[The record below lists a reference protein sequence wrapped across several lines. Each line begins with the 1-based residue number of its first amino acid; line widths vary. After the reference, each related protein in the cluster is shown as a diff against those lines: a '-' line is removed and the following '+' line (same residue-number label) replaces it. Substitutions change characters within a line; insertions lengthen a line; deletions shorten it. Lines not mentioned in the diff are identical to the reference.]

1 MTDQA
6 ILSEQEAAQVADPVL
21 VVDLDGT
28 LIASDMLHETFW
40 ASLSQDWRTLF
51 TAPLALLRG
60 RAALKASLQKIGRVD
75 ATALPYNQA
84 VIDYIRSWRNSGRR
98 AALVTASDQKI
109 ADQIAAHLDLFDEV
123 HGSDGDVNLK
133 GDQKARFLQ
142 DRYGDTGFTY
152 LGDSRADLK
161 VWAKA
166 AKAVT
171 VNASSSVRRDVEGL
185 SCEAEHLTT
194 QGVSAKSYLK
204 ALRPHQWLKNVLVF
218 LPMIA
223 AHNFASGIL
232 AHSLMAFVS
241 FCLIASSVYVVNDL
255 LDLKADRA
263 HPRKRNRPFA
273 SGSIPVS
280 HGLWM
285 ASGLLFGG
293 FLIAAVTGWAF
304 FGVMLI
310 YFGITTAYSVSL
322 KRKLI
327 VDVCTL
333 AGLYTLRIIAGAV
346 ATGIVLSVWLLAFS
360 IFLFFSLA
368 AVKRQA
374 ELVDSAARGKL
385 GASGRGYHVDDLP
398 LMTQMAIASGY
409 LAVLVLALYLNA
421 PVVVELYARPVVLWG
436 ICPILLYWI
445 SRVIMMTHRGHM
457 HDDPIVF
464 AARDRTSQICFVL
477 VAALAIGG
485 SVL

>member
-6 ILSEQEAAQVADPVL
+6 ILTEENAAQIADPVL

-40 ASLSQDWRTLF
+40 ASLAQDWRTLF
-51 TAPLALLRG
+51 TAPAALIRG
-60 RAALKASLQKIGRVD
+60 RAALKASLQDSGQVD

-84 VIDYIRSWRNSGRR
+84 VIDYVKSWRDSGRR
-98 AALVTASDQKI
+98 AVLVTASDQRI
-109 ADQIAAHLDLFDEV
+109 ADQIADHVGLFNEV
-123 HGSDGDVNLK
+123 YGSDGDTNLK
-133 GDQKARFLQ
+133 GRQKARFLEN
-142 DRYGDTGFTY
+142 RYGDRGYTY

-161 VWAKA
+161 VWTKA

-171 VNASSSVRRDVEGL
+171 VNASQSVRQDVDKLE
-185 SCEAEHLTT
+185 CEDEHLTT

-223 AHNFASGIL
+223 AHNFPSGVLIHSIL
-232 AHSLMAFVS
+232 AFFS

-263 HPRKRNRPFA
+263 HPRKQNRPFA

-280 HGLWM
+280 HGIWM

-293 FLIAAVTGWAF
+293 YLIAALTSWAF
-304 FGVMLI
+304 FTVMLV
-310 YFGITTAYSVSL
+310 YFGITTAYSISL

-346 ATGIVLSVWLLAFS
+346 ATGIELSVWLLAFS

-385 GASGRGYHVDDLP
+385 EASGRGYHVDDLP
-398 LMTQMAIASGY
+398 LMTQMAIAAGY
-409 LAVLVLALYLNA
+409 LSVLVLALYLNS
-421 PVVVELYARPVVLWG
+421 PSVVELYAWPVVLWG

-445 SRVIMMTHRGHM
+445 SRIIMVTHRGHM

-477 VAALAIGG
+477 IAALAFGG

>member
-1 MTDQA
+1 MTSQTA
-6 ILSEQEAAQVADPVL
+6 LSNSERTEAADPIL

-28 LIASDMLHETFW
+28 LISSDMLHETFW
-40 ASLSQDWRTLF
+40 SALSQDWSTLF
-51 TAPLALLRG
+51 AAPLALIKG
-60 RAALKASLQKIGRVD
+60 RAALKAALQDKGQVQVD
-75 ATALPYNQA
+75 ALPYNQE
-84 VIDYIRSWRNSGRR
+84 VIDYIKSWRDAGKKV
-98 AALVTASDQKI
+98 ALVTASDQRI
-109 ADQIAAHLDLFDEV
+109 ADQIATHIGLFDDV
-123 HGSDGDVNLK
+123 YGSDGEVNLK
-133 GDQKARFLQ
+133 GSNKASFLEQK
-142 DRYGDTGFTY
+142 YGANGFAY
-152 LGDSRADLK
+152 MGDSSADLA
-161 VWAKA
+161 VWEKA
-166 AKAVT
+166 DLAVT
-171 VNASSSVRRDVEGL
+171 VNASDAVRGKVARLGCTV
-185 SCEAEHLTT
+185 EHLTT
-194 QGVSAKSYLK
+194 GTVSRKAYLK
-204 ALRPHQWLKNVLVF
+204 ALRPHQWLKNILVF

-223 AHNFASGIL
+223 AHNFAPEIIGDSLL
-232 AHSLMAFVS
+232 AFMS

-273 SGSIPVS
+273 SGAIPVS

-285 ASGLLFGG
+285 ACGLLFGG
-293 FLIAAVTGWAF
+293 FFLAALTNLAF

-310 YFGITTAYSVSL
+310 YFGITTAYSITL

-333 AGLYTLRIIAGAV
+333 AGLYTVRIIAGGV

-374 ELVDSAARGKL
+374 ELVDSAKRGKL

-398 LMTQMAIASGY
+398 VMTQMAVAAGY
-409 LAVLVLALYLNA
+409 LSVLVLALYLNS
-421 PVVVELYARPVVLWG
+421 PSVVALYAWPVVLWG

-445 SRVIMMTHRGHM
+445 SRVIMITHRGHM

-464 AARDRTSQICFVL
+464 AARDRTSQVCFLL
-477 VAALAIGG
+477 VAALALGG
-485 SVL
+485 TVL